1 MGWNWEMTLLSLIDL
16 AEARF
21 VARASECAE
30 YADFLLKA
38 RPSEAR
44 FAQVAL
50 LIQRLD
56 VFFNLRKLDLLT
68 FEMVGEV
75 AIAGSF
81 SLEGPTSCLAYLLT
95 EDVVKGRGTTEERE

>member
-1 MGWNWEMTLLSLIDL
+1 MTLPAPIDL

-21 VARASECAE
+21 IARARECAK

-56 VFFNLRKLDLLT
+56 LFFDLHKLDLLT
-68 FEMVGEV
+68 FEVVGEV
-75 AIAGSF
+75 VIAGSF
-81 SLEGPTSCLAYLLT
+81 SLEGPTSCLAYFLT